1 METHD
6 THPGR
11 RKQRLPPRR
20 GEVKAR
26 IFKGIAEGISR
37 AIGNLLTADT
47 ASVVVPSTD
56 SDSPP
61 PSGHTSD

>member
-1 METHD
+1 METGAN
-6 THPGR
+6 PGR
-11 RKQRLPPRR
+11 KKQRLPPRR

-37 AIGNLLTADT
+37 ALGNLPAANPAPVAVT
-47 ASVVVPSTD
+47 STD
-56 SDSPP
+56 SDSSP